1 MNAIVS
7 KAPLI
12 SEAPIEGKWY
22 DLGQAVG
29 SAHQQPQYN
38 NTTTFNATDFNITDI
53 TQYKMFAIRIV
64 DMDYEDAHIA
74 CFDSIPLKYSSTYTN
89 CFVFG
94 YPALVG
100 NDIKY
105 TRNYSSYVDFPANFS
120 VGTGVVQYF
129 SVTIQL
135 LGMK

>member
-7 KAPLI
+7 KVPLI

-29 SAHQQPQYN
+29 RASRQPQHQ

-64 DMDYEDAHIA
+64 DMDYYGAHIT
-74 CFDSIPLKYSSTYTN
+74 CFGSTPLGYSSTYTN

-94 YPALVG
+94 YPALKDD
-100 NDIKY
+100 NIKY
-105 TRNYSSYVDFPANFS
+105 TRDYNSYVDFPANFT

-129 SVTIQL
+129 DVTIQL